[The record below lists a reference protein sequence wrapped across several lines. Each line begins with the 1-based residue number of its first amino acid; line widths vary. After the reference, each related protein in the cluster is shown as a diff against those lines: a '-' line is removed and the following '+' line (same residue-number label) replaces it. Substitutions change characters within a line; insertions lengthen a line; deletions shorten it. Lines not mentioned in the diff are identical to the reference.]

1 MPEHPPEYFSVEQV
15 AELLGL
21 HVRTVRGYV
30 RDGRLRATRIG
41 KQYRIARRDF
51 DSFAGGPDPD
61 PGTGPAAG
69 PGGAPG
75 IEAPP
80 PPAPGPLHA
89 EASAVVQID
98 GIGLREAAR
107 LSNTLLAAVS
117 GPRGGGVPLRIE
129 TLHNEE
135 RSTLKVIVLGAPA
148 DAAELLLLI
157 HALTTENR
165 HV

>member
-1 MPEHPPEYFSVEQV
+1 MPEHRPEYFSVEQV

-51 DSFAGGPDPD
+51 EAFTGAGSE
-61 PGTGPAAG
+61 AAG
-69 PGGAPG
+69 AAD
-75 IEAPP
+75 APP
-80 PPAPGPLHA
+80 PPGPPAPLHA
-89 EASAVVQID
+89 EASTVVQID
-98 GIGLREAAR
+98 AIGVREAAR
-107 LSNTLLAAVS
+107 LSNTLVAMVS

-135 RSTLKVIVLGAPA
+135 RSTLKVIILGAPA

-157 HALTTENR
+157 HSLTTENR

>member
-30 RDGRLRATRIG
+30 RDGGLRATRIG

-51 DSFAGGPDPD
+51 ESFAGGPGSDGPD
-61 PGTGPAAG
+61 AASGSEGSPPA
-69 PGGAPG
+69 
-75 IEAPP
+75 
-80 PPAPGPLHA
+80 APGPLHA

-148 DAAELLLLI
+148 DTAELLLLI
-157 HALTTENR
+157 HTLTTENR

>member
-51 DSFAGGPDPD
+51 ESFAGGP
-61 PGTGPAAG
+61 GA
-69 PGGAPG
+69 GGADAATES
-75 IEAPP
+75 EAPLP
-80 PPAPGPLHA
+80 AAPGPLHA

-98 GIGLREAAR
+98 AIGVREAAR

-148 DAAELLLLI
+148 DTAELLLLV
-157 HALTTENR
+157 HTLTTENR

>member
-51 DSFAGGPDPD
+51 DSFAGGPGSDD
-61 PGTGPAAG
+61 SDG
-69 PGGAPG
+69 PGGPAGAPG
-75 IEAPP
+75 AEAP
-80 PPAPGPLHA
+80 PPAPGPLHV

-98 GIGLREAAR
+98 AIGVREAAR

-148 DAAELLLLI
+148 DTAELLLLI
-157 HALTTENR
+157 HTLTTENR

>member
-1 MPEHPPEYFSVEQV
+1 MPEHHPEYYSVEQV

-30 RDGRLRATRIG
+30 RDGRLRAVRIG

-51 DSFAGGPDPD
+51 EAFTGAPAAAEEPA
-61 PGTGPAAG
+61 GPA
-69 PGGAPG
+69 
-75 IEAPP
+75 
-80 PPAPGPLHA
+80 APGPLHA
-89 EASAVVQID
+89 EASTVVQID
-98 GIGLREAAR
+98 AIGVREAAR
-107 LSNTLLAAVS
+107 LSNTLLAMVA
-117 GPRGGGVPLRIE
+117 GPREGPVPLRIE

-135 RSTLKVIVLGAPA
+135 RSTLKVIVLGSPA

-157 HALTTENR
+157 HSLTTENR

>member
-51 DSFAGGPDPD
+51 DSFAGGPASDGPD
-61 PGTGPAAG
+61 
-69 PGGAPG
+69 GADG
-75 IEAPP
+75 ASGSEGP
-80 PPAPGPLHA
+80 PPAVPGPLHA
-89 EASAVVQID
+89 EASTVVQID

-148 DAAELLLLI
+148 DTAELLLLV
-157 HALTTENR
+157 HTLTTENR

>member
-51 DSFAGGPDPD
+51 ESFAGGPGSDGPD
-61 PGTGPAAG
+61 S
-69 PGGAPG
+69 PGGPDGATG
-75 IEAPP
+75 SEAPP
-80 PPAPGPLHA
+80 PAVPGPLHA

-98 GIGLREAAR
+98 AIGLREAAR

-157 HALTTENR
+157 HTLTTENR

>member
-1 MPEHPPEYFSVEQV
+1 MPEHRPEYFSVEQV

-51 DSFAGGPDPD
+51 ETFTGAAPE
-61 PGTGPAAG
+61 GPAA
-69 PGGAPG
+69 ADA
-75 IEAPP
+75 APP
-80 PPAPGPLHA
+80 APPGPLHA
-89 EASAVVQID
+89 EASTVVQID
-98 GIGLREAAR
+98 AIGVREAAR
-107 LSNTLLAAVS
+107 LSNTLVAMVS

-135 RSTLKVIVLGAPA
+135 RATLKVIILGAPA
-148 DAAELLLLI
+148 DTAELLLLI
-157 HALTTENR
+157 HTLTTENR

>member
-51 DSFAGGPDPD
+51 ESFAGGTVAD
-61 PGTGPAAG
+61 T

-75 IEAPP
+75 ADAAPP
-80 PPAPGPLHA
+80 AAPAPLHA

-98 GIGLREAAR
+98 GIGVREAAR

-117 GPRGGGVPLRIE
+117 GPRGGAVPLRIE
-129 TLHNEE
+129 TLHNED
-135 RSTLKVIVLGAPA
+135 RATLKVIVLGAPA
-148 DAAELLLLI
+148 DTAELLLLI
-157 HALTTENR
+157 HTLTTENR

>member
-1 MPEHPPEYFSVEQV
+1 MPEHHPEYYSVEQV

-30 RDGRLRATRIG
+30 RDGRLRGVRIG

-51 DSFAGGPDPD
+51 EAFTGAPAGAEEPAE
-61 PGTGPAAG
+61 PAA
-69 PGGAPG
+69 PV
-75 IEAPP
+75 
-80 PPAPGPLHA
+80 PGPLHS

-98 GIGLREAAR
+98 AIGVREAAR
-107 LSNTLLAAVS
+107 LSNTLLAVVA
-117 GPRGGGVPLRIE
+117 GPREGPVPLRIE

-148 DAAELLLLI
+148 DTAELLLLI
-157 HALTTENR
+157 HTLTTENR

>member
-51 DSFAGGPDPD
+51 ESFAGGPGSDGPD
-61 PGTGPAAG
+61 ATSSGSEGSPPA
-69 PGGAPG
+69 
-75 IEAPP
+75 
-80 PPAPGPLHA
+80 APGPLHA

-135 RSTLKVIVLGAPA
+135 RSTLKVIVLGDPA
-148 DAAELLLLI
+148 DTAELLLLI
-157 HALTTENR
+157 HTLTTENR

>member
-51 DSFAGGPDPD
+51 ESFAGGPGSDGPD
-61 PGTGPAAG
+61 
-69 PGGAPG
+69 GADG
-75 IEAPP
+75 ASGSEGA

-148 DAAELLLLI
+148 DTAELLLLV
-157 HALTTENR
+157 HTLTTENR

>member
-51 DSFAGGPDPD
+51 ESFAGGP
-61 PGTGPAAG
+61 
-69 PGGAPG
+69 GADG
-75 IEAPP
+75 ADTTAESEDS
-80 PPAPGPLHA
+80 PPAVPGPLHA
-89 EASAVVQID
+89 EASVVVQID
-98 GIGLREAAR
+98 AIGVREAAR

-148 DAAELLLLI
+148 DAAELLLLV
-157 HALTTENR
+157 HTLTTENR

>member
-51 DSFAGGPDPD
+51 ESFAGGP
-61 PGTGPAAG
+61 GA
-69 PGGAPG
+69 GGADATPES
-75 IEAPP
+75 EAPP
-80 PPAPGPLHA
+80 PAAPGPLHA

-98 GIGLREAAR
+98 AIGVREAAR

-148 DAAELLLLI
+148 DTAELLLLV
-157 HALTTENR
+157 HTLTTENR

>member
-51 DSFAGGPDPD
+51 ESFAGGPGSDGADAASESEGSP
-61 PGTGPAAG
+61 PA
-69 PGGAPG
+69 
-75 IEAPP
+75 
-80 PPAPGPLHA
+80 APGPLHA

-148 DAAELLLLI
+148 DTAELLLLI
-157 HALTTENR
+157 HTLTTENR